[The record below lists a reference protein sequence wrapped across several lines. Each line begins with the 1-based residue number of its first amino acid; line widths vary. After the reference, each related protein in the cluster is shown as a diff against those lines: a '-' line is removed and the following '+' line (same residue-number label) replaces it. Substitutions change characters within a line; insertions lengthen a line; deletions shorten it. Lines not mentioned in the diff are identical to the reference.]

1 MQVTEPVAVVVEM
14 QDLGSVQVDVTVT
27 QPVRVTVQVAVMSDL
42 SCYIDL

>member
-27 QPVRVTVQVAVMSDL
+27 QPVQVTVQGALKMKDVFL
-42 SCYIDL
+42 KRI